1 MTSHGPR
8 DGSLALDS
16 SGRDG
21 RQGRATASGGP
32 DTGPGRR
39 PGRTGRLRGLVPGLA
54 VCAVAAALAIGI
66 SSLAPALS
74 PLLVAIIL
82 GAVLVNVW
90 RLPGSWQPGLAFSS
104 RTLLRAGIA
113 LLGLQLLLS
122 DILDL
127 GWGVIATV
135 VAVVCIGIV
144 STLVIGSMLGI
155 SPAQRLLIA
164 CGFSICGAAAVA
176 AADGVAEAEEEET
189 VTAVALVVLFGT
201 LMIPVIPLLSAALGL
216 GPVDSGVWAGA
227 SIHEVAQVV
236 AAGSALGGTA
246 LGVAVVVKLAR
257 VLLLAPVIIGIGIS
271 MRRRATDTPDQTRP
285 PLVPLFII
293 AFLACVGLR
302 SVGVVPEV
310 VLDVAK
316 VAQTALL
323 AAAMFGLGTG
333 VRFATLRAVG
343 PRPFVLAAIA
353 TVIVTGVALVGVQ
366 LL

>member
-1 MTSHGPR
+1 MT
-8 DGSLALDS
+8 D
-16 SGRDG
+16 
-21 RQGRATASGGP
+21 GP
-32 DTGPGRR
+32 DTGSDRR
-39 PGRTGRLRGLVPGLA
+39 LSRTGRLRGLVPGLA
-54 VCAVAAALAIGI
+54 VCGVAAALAIGI
-66 SSLAPALS
+66 SSLVPALS

-90 RLPGSWQPGLAFSS
+90 RLSGSWQPGLAFSS

-135 VAVVCIGIV
+135 VAVVCIGMV

-176 AADGVAEAEEEET
+176 AADGVVEAEEEDT

-216 GPVDSGVWAGA
+216 GPVESGVWAGA

-236 AAGSALGGTA
+236 AAGSTLGGTA

-257 VLLLAPVIIGIGIS
+257 VLLLAPVIVGIGIS
-271 MRRRATDTPDQTRP
+271 MRRRATDTPDRTRP

-302 SVGVVPEV
+302 SFGVVPEV

-323 AAAMFGLGTG
+323 AAAMFALGTG
-333 VRFATLRAVG
+333 VRFATLRSVG

-353 TVIVTGVALVGVQ
+353 TVIVTGVALVGG
-366 LL
+366 LLF